1 MDLFPEIAGA
11 VLFLLILAA
20 FLAYYLWAVRP

>member
-1 MDLFPEIAGA
+1 MDLGEIVLA
-11 VLFLLILAA
+11 VSFLIVVGA